1 MKRLALCCLLLT
13 VGLLCRSPL
22 AAAGKTESTDT
33 PRPVEKMK
41 PTDEPNQSGEKQQES
56 PDTAQTSKVGNA
68 AGSTQTEEIPAD
80 TAPAD
85 TPQAEKVPAET
96 AKSAATNNETASSA
110 GTGGKRAGTDN
121 TVSPSDEAE
130 KEVSTE
136 TAKSAATNSETASP
150 AAGTG
155 GKEGES
161 GEPVDSTFASIH
173 SKGLAVADGNKW
185 YYESFDRQG
194 RSAFGVLYEDGAAIE
209 KTVWTYQGAARY
221 PEQKKI
227 LRKESSEIFRYNE
240 KGKEL
245 TVERY
250 EGKNLASKT
259 ENVYNDADKL
269 IEQTITAGKNIDRS
283 VWEFVGDKAVTQT
296 KYRNGKKTAF
306 IELHSTPHIV
316 HLYVD
321 DKEVYVGE
329 EQ

>member
-13 VGLLCRSPL
+13 IDLLCRSPL
-22 AAAGKTESTDT
+22 VAAGKTESTDT
-33 PRPVEKMK
+33 SRPAEKMK

-56 PDTAQTSKVGNA
+56 PDTVHTAQDGNSA
-68 AGSTQTEEIPAD
+68 DSTQTEEIPAD
-80 TAPAD
+80 TASAD
-85 TPQAEKVPAET
+85 TTQAEKVSAET
-96 AKSAATNNETASSA
+96 AKST
-110 GTGGKRAGTDN
+110 
-121 TVSPSDEAE
+121 
-130 KEVSTE
+130 
-136 TAKSAATNSETASP
+136 ATNSETASP
-150 AAGTG
+150 ADGTD
-155 GKEGES
+155 GKKDES

-185 YYESFDRQG
+185 YYEGFDRQG
-194 RSAFGVLYEDGAAIE
+194 RSAFGVLYEDGTAIE

-245 TVERY
+245 TIERY

-259 ENVYNDADKL
+259 ENVYNAADKL
-269 IEQTITAGKNIDRS
+269 IEQTITAGKNTDRS

-296 KYRNGKKTAF
+296 KYRNGKKIAF

-316 HLYVD
+316 HLYID

>member
-1 MKRLALCCLLLT
+1 MKRLALCCLLLA

-22 AAAGKTESTDT
+22 AAAGKKD
-33 PRPVEKMK
+33 
-41 PTDEPNQSGEKQQES
+41 
-56 PDTAQTSKVGNA
+56 GNA
-68 AGSTQTEEIPAD
+68 AGSAQTKKVPES

-85 TPQAEKVPAET
+85 ETSAEPTKSGGTALSTGEGEKNAE
-96 AKSAATNNETASSA
+96 ND
-110 GTGGKRAGTDN
+110 GT
-121 TVSPSDEAE
+121 S
-130 KEVSTE
+130 
-136 TAKSAATNSETASP
+136 SP
-150 AAGTG
+150 AADTN
-155 GKEGES
+155 GKDGEN
-161 GEPVDSTFASIH
+161 GEPADVTFASIH

-185 YYESFDRQG
+185 YYEGFDRQG

-209 KTVWTYQGAARY
+209 KTVWTYQGAAHY

-245 TVERY
+245 TIERY
-250 EGKNLASKT
+250 EGENLISKT
-259 ENVYNDADKL
+259 ENVYNTADKL
-269 IEQTITAGKNIDRS
+269 IEQTITVGKNTDRS
-283 VWEFVGDKAVTQT
+283 VWEFAGDKAVTQT

-329 EQ
+329 KQ

>member
-13 VGLLCRSPL
+13 IGLLCCLPL
-22 AAAGKTESTDT
+22 VAAGKTETTDT
-33 PRPVEKMK
+33 PRPAEKMK
-41 PTDEPNQSGEKQQES
+41 PTDVPNQAGEKQPES
-56 PDTAQTSKVGNA
+56 PDTVHTAQDGNA
-68 AGSTQTEEIPAD
+68 AGSAQTEEIAAD

-85 TPQAEKVPAET
+85 TTQTEKVSAET
-96 AKSAATNNETASSA
+96 AKSAATNS
-110 GTGGKRAGTDN
+110 G
-121 TVSPSDEAE
+121 
-130 KEVSTE
+130 
-136 TAKSAATNSETASP
+136 TASP
-150 AAGTG
+150 ADGTD
-155 GKEGES
+155 GKKDES
-161 GEPVDSTFASIH
+161 GEPADSTFASIH

-185 YYESFDRQG
+185 YYEGFDRQG
-194 RSAFGVLYEDGAAIE
+194 RSVFGVLYEDGTAIE

-245 TVERY
+245 TIERY
-250 EGKNLASKT
+250 EGKTLASKT
-259 ENVYNDADKL
+259 ENVYDDADKL

-283 VWEFVGDKAVTQT
+283 VWEFVDDKAITQT
-296 KYRNGKKTAF
+296 KYRNGKKNAF

-316 HLYVD
+316 HLYVN

>member
-33 PRPVEKMK
+33 PRPAEKMK
-41 PTDEPNQSGEKQQES
+41 PTDVPNQSGEKQLES
-56 PDTAQTSKVGNA
+56 PDTPQTSKVENA
-68 AGSTQTEEIPAD
+68 AGSAQTEEIPAD
-80 TAPAD
+80 T
-85 TPQAEKVPAET
+85 TQAEKV
-96 AKSAATNNETASSA
+96 SA
-110 GTGGKRAGTDN
+110 
-121 TVSPSDEAE
+121 
-130 KEVSTE
+130 E

-150 AAGTG
+150 ADGTD
-155 GKEGES
+155 GKKDES
-161 GEPVDSTFASIH
+161 GEPADSTFASIH
-173 SKGLAVADGNKW
+173 SKGLAVADGKKW
-185 YYESFDRQG
+185 YYEGFDRQG
-194 RSAFGVLYEDGAAIE
+194 RSAVGVLYEDGTAIE

-245 TVERY
+245 IIERY
-250 EGKNLASKT
+250 EGKTLASKT
-259 ENVYNDADKL
+259 ENVYNAADKL

-283 VWEFVGDKAVTQT
+283 VWEFVGDKAITQT

-306 IELHSTPHIV
+306 IELHNTPHIV
-316 HLYVD
+316 HLYID

>member
-22 AAAGKTESTDT
+22 VAAGKTESTDT
-33 PRPVEKMK
+33 PRPAEKMK
-41 PTDEPNQSGEKQQES
+41 PTDVPNQAGEKQQES
-56 PDTAQTSKVGNA
+56 PDTAQTSKVENA
-68 AGSTQTEEIPAD
+68 AGSAQTEEIPAD
-80 TAPAD
+80 T
-85 TPQAEKVPAET
+85 TQAEKV
-96 AKSAATNNETASSA
+96 SA
-110 GTGGKRAGTDN
+110 
-121 TVSPSDEAE
+121 
-130 KEVSTE
+130 E

-155 GKEGES
+155 GKKGEN

-250 EGKNLASKT
+250 EGKTLASKT
-259 ENVYNDADKL
+259 ENVYNAADKL
-269 IEQTITAGKNIDRS
+269 IEQTITAGKNTDRS

-316 HLYVD
+316 HLYVN

>member
-1 MKRLALCCLLLT
+1 MKRLALCCFLLT
-13 VGLLCRSPL
+13 IGLLCRSPL
-22 AAAGKTESTDT
+22 VAAGKTESKDT
-33 PRPVEKMK
+33 PRPAEKMK
-41 PTDEPNQSGEKQQES
+41 PTDVPNQAGEKQQES
-56 PDTAQTSKVGNA
+56 PDTAQTSKVENA
-68 AGSTQTEEIPAD
+68 VGSAQTEEIPAD
-80 TAPAD
+80 TASVD
-85 TPQAEKVPAET
+85 TPQAEKV
-96 AKSAATNNETASSA
+96 SA
-110 GTGGKRAGTDN
+110 
-121 TVSPSDEAE
+121 
-130 KEVSTE
+130 E

-150 AAGTG
+150 ADGTD
-155 GKEGES
+155 GKKDEN

-185 YYESFDRQG
+185 YYEGCDRQG
-194 RSAFGVLYEDGAAIE
+194 RSAFGVLYEDGTAIE

-245 TVERY
+245 TIERY

-259 ENVYNDADKL
+259 ENVYNAADKL
-269 IEQTITAGKNIDRS
+269 IEQTITAGKNTDRS

-316 HLYVD
+316 HLYID

>member
-33 PRPVEKMK
+33 PRPAEKMK
-41 PTDEPNQSGEKQQES
+41 PTDVPNQSGEKQLES
-56 PDTAQTSKVGNA
+56 PDTPQTSKVENA
-68 AGSTQTEEIPAD
+68 AGSAQTEEIPAD
-80 TAPAD
+80 T
-85 TPQAEKVPAET
+85 TQAEKV
-96 AKSAATNNETASSA
+96 SA
-110 GTGGKRAGTDN
+110 
-121 TVSPSDEAE
+121 
-130 KEVSTE
+130 E

-150 AAGTG
+150 ADGTD
-155 GKEGES
+155 GKKDES
-161 GEPVDSTFASIH
+161 GEPADSTFASIH

-185 YYESFDRQG
+185 YYEGFDRQG
-194 RSAFGVLYEDGAAIE
+194 RSAFGVLYEDGTAIE

-245 TVERY
+245 IIERY
-250 EGKNLASKT
+250 EGKTLASKT
-259 ENVYNDADKL
+259 ENVYNAADKL

-283 VWEFVGDKAVTQT
+283 VWEFVGDKAITQT

-306 IELHSTPHIV
+306 IELHNTPHIV
-316 HLYVD
+316 HLYID

>member
-13 VGLLCRSPL
+13 IGLLCRSPL
-22 AAAGKTESTDT
+22 VAAGKTESTDT
-33 PRPVEKMK
+33 QRPAEKMK
-41 PTDEPNQSGEKQQES
+41 PTDVPNQAGEKQPES
-56 PDTAQTSKVGNA
+56 PDTVHTAQDGNA
-68 AGSTQTEEIPAD
+68 AGSAQTEEIAAD
-80 TAPAD
+80 T
-85 TPQAEKVPAET
+85 TQTEKVSAET
-96 AKSAATNNETASSA
+96 AKSAATNS
-110 GTGGKRAGTDN
+110 G
-121 TVSPSDEAE
+121 
-130 KEVSTE
+130 
-136 TAKSAATNSETASP
+136 TASP
-150 AAGTG
+150 ADGTD
-155 GKEGES
+155 GKKDES

-185 YYESFDRQG
+185 YYEGFDRQG
-194 RSAFGVLYEDGAAIE
+194 RSAFGVLYEDGTTIE

-245 TVERY
+245 TIERY

-259 ENVYNDADKL
+259 ENVYNAADKL

-283 VWEFVGDKAVTQT
+283 VWEFVDDKAITQT

-316 HLYVD
+316 HLYID

>member
-13 VGLLCRSPL
+13 VSLLCRSPL
-22 AAAGKTESTDT
+22 AADGKTETTD
-33 PRPVEKMK
+33 V
-41 PTDEPNQSGEKQQES
+41 PNQAGEKQQES
-56 PDTAQTSKVGNA
+56 PDTAQTSKVENA
-68 AGSTQTEEIPAD
+68 AGSAQTEEIPAD
-80 TAPAD
+80 TAPTD
-85 TPQAEKVPAET
+85 TPQAEKVSAE
-96 AKSAATNNETASSA
+96 A
-110 GTGGKRAGTDN
+110 
-121 TVSPSDEAE
+121 
-130 KEVSTE
+130 
-136 TAKSAATNSETASP
+136 AKSAATNSGTASP
-150 AAGTG
+150 AAGTD
-155 GKEGES
+155 GKKDES
-161 GEPVDSTFASIH
+161 DEPADSTFASIH

-194 RSAFGVLYEDGAAIE
+194 RSAFGVLYEDGTAIE

-259 ENVYNDADKL
+259 ENVYNAADKL
-269 IEQTITAGKNIDRS
+269 IEQTITAGKNTDRS

-316 HLYVD
+316 HLYID

>member
-13 VGLLCRSPL
+13 IGLLCRSPL
-22 AAAGKTESTDT
+22 VAAGKTESTDT
-33 PRPVEKMK
+33 QRPAEKMK
-41 PTDEPNQSGEKQQES
+41 PTDEPNQSGEKQPES
-56 PDTAQTSKVGNA
+56 PDTVHTAQDGNA
-68 AGSTQTEEIPAD
+68 AGSAQTEEIAAD
-80 TAPAD
+80 TASAD
-85 TPQAEKVPAET
+85 TTQTEKVSAET
-96 AKSAATNNETASSA
+96 AKSAATNS
-110 GTGGKRAGTDN
+110 G
-121 TVSPSDEAE
+121 
-130 KEVSTE
+130 
-136 TAKSAATNSETASP
+136 TASP
-150 AAGTG
+150 ADGTD
-155 GKEGES
+155 GKKDEN

-185 YYESFDRQG
+185 YYEGFDGQG
-194 RSAFGVLYEDGAAIE
+194 RSAFGVLYEDGTAIE

-245 TVERY
+245 TIERY

-259 ENVYNDADKL
+259 ENVYNAADKL
-269 IEQTITAGKNIDRS
+269 IEQTITAGKNTDRS

-306 IELHSTPHIV
+306 IELHNTPHIV
-316 HLYVD
+316 HLYID

>member
-22 AAAGKTESTDT
+22 AAAGKTEATDT

-68 AGSTQTEEIPAD
+68 AGSTQMEDIPAD

-85 TPQAEKVPAET
+85 TPQAEKVSAET
-96 AKSAATNNETASSA
+96 AKSAATN
-110 GTGGKRAGTDN
+110 GG
-121 TVSPSDEAE
+121 
-130 KEVSTE
+130 
-136 TAKSAATNSETASP
+136 TASP
-150 AAGTG
+150 ADGTD
-155 GKEGES
+155 GKEGEN

-185 YYESFDRQG
+185 YYEGFDRQG

-250 EGKNLASKT
+250 EGKTLASKT
-259 ENVYNDADKL
+259 ENVYNAADKL
-269 IEQTITAGKNIDRS
+269 IEQTITAGKNTDRS

>member
-13 VGLLCRSPL
+13 IGLLCRSPL
-22 AAAGKTESTDT
+22 VAAGKTESKDT
-33 PRPVEKMK
+33 PRPAEKMK
-41 PTDEPNQSGEKQQES
+41 PTDEPNQAGEKQPES
-56 PDTAQTSKVGNA
+56 PDTVHTAQDGNA
-68 AGSTQTEEIPAD
+68 AGSAQTEEIAAD
-80 TAPAD
+80 T
-85 TPQAEKVPAET
+85 TQTEKVSAET
-96 AKSAATNNETASSA
+96 AKSAATNS
-110 GTGGKRAGTDN
+110 G
-121 TVSPSDEAE
+121 
-130 KEVSTE
+130 
-136 TAKSAATNSETASP
+136 TASP
-150 AAGTG
+150 ADGTD
-155 GKEGES
+155 GKKDENS
-161 GEPVDSTFASIH
+161 EPVDSTFASIH

-185 YYESFDRQG
+185 YYEGFDRQG
-194 RSAFGVLYEDGAAIE
+194 RSAFGVLYEDGTTIE

-245 TVERY
+245 TIERY

-259 ENVYNDADKL
+259 ENVYNAADKL
-269 IEQTITAGKNIDRS
+269 IEQTITAGKNTNRS

-316 HLYVD
+316 HLYID

>member
-13 VGLLCRSPL
+13 IGLLCRSPL
-22 AAAGKTESTDT
+22 VAAGKTESKDT
-33 PRPVEKMK
+33 PRPAEKMK
-41 PTDEPNQSGEKQQES
+41 PTDEPNQAGEKQPES
-56 PDTAQTSKVGNA
+56 PDTVHTAQDGNA
-68 AGSTQTEEIPAD
+68 AGSAQTEEIPAD
-80 TAPAD
+80 TASAD
-85 TPQAEKVPAET
+85 TTQAEKV
-96 AKSAATNNETASSA
+96 SA
-110 GTGGKRAGTDN
+110 
-121 TVSPSDEAE
+121 
-130 KEVSTE
+130 E

-150 AAGTG
+150 ADGTD
-155 GKEGES
+155 GKKDEN

-185 YYESFDRQG
+185 YYEGFDRQG
-194 RSAFGVLYEDGAAIE
+194 RLAFGVLYEDGTAIE

-245 TVERY
+245 TIERY

-259 ENVYNDADKL
+259 ENVYNAADKL
-269 IEQTITAGKNIDRS
+269 IEQTITAGKNTDRS
-283 VWEFVGDKAVTQT
+283 VWEFVDDKAITQT

-316 HLYVD
+316 HLYID

>member
-1 MKRLALCCLLLT
+1 MKRLALCCFLLT
-13 VGLLCRSPL
+13 IGLLCRSPL
-22 AAAGKTESTDT
+22 VAAGKAESTDT
-33 PRPVEKMK
+33 PRPAEKMK
-41 PTDEPNQSGEKQQES
+41 PTDEPNQAGEKQPES
-56 PDTAQTSKVGNA
+56 PDTVHTAQDGNA
-68 AGSTQTEEIPAD
+68 AGSAQTEEIAAD
-80 TAPAD
+80 T
-85 TPQAEKVPAET
+85 TQAEKVSAET
-96 AKSAATNNETASSA
+96 AKSAATNS
-110 GTGGKRAGTDN
+110 G
-121 TVSPSDEAE
+121 
-130 KEVSTE
+130 
-136 TAKSAATNSETASP
+136 TASP
-150 AAGTG
+150 ADGTD
-155 GKEGES
+155 GKKDEN

-185 YYESFDRQG
+185 YYEGFDRQG

-245 TVERY
+245 TIERY
-250 EGKNLASKT
+250 EGKNLTSKT
-259 ENVYNDADKL
+259 ENVYNAADKL
-269 IEQTITAGKNIDRS
+269 IEQTITAGKNTDRS

-316 HLYVD
+316 HLYID

>member
-1 MKRLALCCLLLT
+1 MKRLALCCLLL
-13 VGLLCRSPL
+13 VIGLLCRLPL
-22 AAAGKTESTDT
+22 VAAGKTESKDT
-33 PRPVEKMK
+33 PRPAEKMK
-41 PTDEPNQSGEKQQES
+41 PTDEPNQAGEKQPES
-56 PDTAQTSKVGNA
+56 PDTVHTAQDGNA
-68 AGSTQTEEIPAD
+68 AGSAQTEEIPAD

-85 TPQAEKVPAET
+85 TTQAEKV
-96 AKSAATNNETASSA
+96 SA
-110 GTGGKRAGTDN
+110 
-121 TVSPSDEAE
+121 
-130 KEVSTE
+130 E

-150 AAGTG
+150 ADGTD
-155 GKEGES
+155 GKKDEN

-185 YYESFDRQG
+185 YYEGFDRQG

-259 ENVYNDADKL
+259 ENVYNAADKL
-269 IEQTITAGKNIDRS
+269 IEQTITAGKNTDRS

-316 HLYVD
+316 HLYID
-321 DKEVYVGE
+321 DKEVYVGV

>member
-13 VGLLCRSPL
+13 IGLLCRSPL
-22 AAAGKTESTDT
+22 VAAGKTESTDT
-33 PRPVEKMK
+33 PRPAEKMK
-41 PTDEPNQSGEKQQES
+41 PTDEPNQAGEKQPES

-68 AGSTQTEEIPAD
+68 AGSAQTEEIAAD
-80 TAPAD
+80 TTSTD
-85 TPQAEKVPAET
+85 TTQTEKVSAET
-96 AKSAATNNETASSA
+96 AKSAATNS
-110 GTGGKRAGTDN
+110 G
-121 TVSPSDEAE
+121 
-130 KEVSTE
+130 
-136 TAKSAATNSETASP
+136 TASP
-150 AAGTG
+150 ADGTD
-155 GKEGES
+155 GKKDES

-185 YYESFDRQG
+185 YYEGFDRQG
-194 RSAFGVLYEDGAAIE
+194 RSAFGVLYEDGTAIE

-245 TVERY
+245 TIERY

-259 ENVYNDADKL
+259 ENVYNAADKL

-283 VWEFVGDKAVTQT
+283 VWEFVDDKAITQT

-316 HLYVD
+316 HLYID